1 MKLKKILALAGV
13 AILAL
18 LYIITLI
25 SALLTSPAT
34 PQLFK
39 ACILASFVVPVF
51 LYGYLLIYRLM
62 KERADAAKR
71 DIDEKIKKGAA
82 SDEFPNSS
90 EPPVSP

>member
-25 SALLTSPAT
+25 SAIFTSPMA

-39 ACILASFVVPVF
+39 ACVLATFVLPIF

-62 KERADAAKR
+62 KERADKTKKEL
-71 DIDEKIKKGAA
+71 DESIRNG
-82 SDEFPNSS
+82 SD